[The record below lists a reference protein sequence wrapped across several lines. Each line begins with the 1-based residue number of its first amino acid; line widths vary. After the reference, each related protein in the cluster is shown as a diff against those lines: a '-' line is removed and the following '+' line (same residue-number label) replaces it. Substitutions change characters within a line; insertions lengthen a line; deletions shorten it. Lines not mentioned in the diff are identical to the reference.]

1 MKIKSV
7 DIVGFRAY
15 AHKGDG
21 LFDFHNKK
29 GEVSN
34 FISIYAPNGF
44 GKSSFY
50 DAMEWSITNN
60 ISRYIRDSLRVINQ
74 GTSKT
79 LNCEEVGQRIFTQ

>member
-60 ISRYIRDSLRVINQ
+60 LSSMKNIHFFSIF
-74 GTSKT
+74 
-79 LNCEEVGQRIFTQ
+79 LNVGLLGFKQ